1 MLELIQSQIVFYLT
15 ITLVLFVPGYFM
27 LLAFFG
33 KEKLSVLERFVISTG
48 LSILITDFL
57 MLAMSRVGIL
67 FTRISLILVLL
78 FFSAG
83 CFLIYKK
90 RFKTSSEAAKATSLF
105 DFSFKQSSLIVLI
118 LFLAIFLRSAYLQN
132 NLPSSSTDL
141 GHHMYWSKLFAKT
154 GKIQNYTQSEIVLK
168 NGTYQIDA
176 PKPISDFVIG
186 EHLIFTAIS
195 LISGASF
202 ISAFPVSNLLLVNI
216 FSLLAIFI
224 LSLRLFEGSAQ
235 NKNIAIF
242 GLLFCGALFVIDPPQ
257 AKFVGGGVIGNILG
271 NLLIP
276 LAFYFYIRFL
286 KEKESV
292 FLFFA
297 LLFSMGLFYTHH
309 LSGLIFL
316 LTFIGFAILAL
327 LFNFQETK
335 QVISSQKKILR
346 SPLLL
351 SFVIFALVFM
361 FIVYTPT
368 YLTNSAVSTVVGAVK
383 KIEHTGLSMFQF
395 RNVLGEA
402 RFALGSFGLLLLLV
416 LFRKNVSRYS
426 FLLLFSWISVITL
439 ISLAPGLVKISIPSG
454 RVANYGVY
462 PFAIIGAFAFISV
475 FGQKDF
481 HKNFCIPF
489 GQKLIMS
496 AFIITFIFIS
506 LDGFSDNVAYL
517 VKNDSPKKTIQTF
530 NVGEYLATRMGGSDL
545 LASDHIYLFADSW
558 VKLFFMRDY
567 YFPSYRANFERYENG
582 IDKQEFCTRDMI
594 SNPSGELGRKCYSDL
609 GTNFVIVDKIMDSA
623 QLQKLDNFW
632 QVYSNDK
639 INVYYRNK

>member
-1 MLELIQSQIVFYLT
+1 MLEFIQSQISFYLT
-15 ITLVLFVPGYFM
+15 IALVLFAPGYFM

-33 KEKLSVLERFVISTG
+33 KEKLSTLERFVITLG
-48 LSILITDFL
+48 LSILVTDFL
-57 MLAMSRVGIL
+57 MLTMSRVGIL
-67 FTRISLILVLL
+67 YTRTSLILILL
-78 FFSAG
+78 FFSAS
-83 CFLIYKK
+83 CFAIYKK
-90 RFKTSSEAAKATSLF
+90 RFKKSPETTKTSLF
-105 DFSFKQSSLIVLI
+105 DFSFRQSSLIVLI

-202 ISAFPVSNLLLVNI
+202 ISAFPVSTLLLVNI

-224 LSLRLFEGSAQ
+224 LSLRLFKDSAQ

-242 GLLFCGALFVIDPPQ
+242 GLLFCGTLFVINPPQ
-257 AKFVGGGVIGNILG
+257 AKFIGGGVIGNILG

-276 LAFYFYIRFL
+276 LTFYFYLRFL

-316 LTFIGFAILAL
+316 LTFIGFTLLAL
-327 LFNFQETK
+327 MFNFQETK
-335 QVISSQKKILR
+335 QIIFSQKKLPR

-351 SFVIFALVFM
+351 SFVVFALAFV

-368 YLTNSAVSTVVGAVK
+368 YLTNSAVNTVVGTVK
-383 KIEHTGLSMFQF
+383 KVEHTGLSMFQF

-402 RFALGSFGLLLLLV
+402 RFALGSFGLLLSFILL
-416 LFRKNVSRYS
+416 RKSIHRYS
-426 FLLLFSWISVITL
+426 FLLMLSWISVIAL
-439 ISLAPGLVKISIPSG
+439 ISLVPDLVKLSIPSG
-454 RVANYGVY
+454 RVANYGIY
-462 PFAIIGAFAFISV
+462 PFAIIGAFAFVSV
-475 FGQKDF
+475 FRRVPSQSKLLL
-481 HKNFCIPF
+481 PL
-489 GQKLIMS
+489 GQKLTLG
-496 AFIITFIFIS
+496 AFLLIFVFIS
-506 LDGFSDNVAYL
+506 LNGFSDNVTYL
-517 VKNDSPKKTIQTF
+517 AKNDSAKRTIQTF
-530 NVGEYLATRMGGSDL
+530 NASEYLATRMDGSDS
-545 LASDHIYLFADSW
+545 LASDHVYLFADSW

-594 SNPSGELGRKCYSDL
+594 SNPGGELGKKCYSDL
-609 GTNFVIVDKIMDSA
+609 GTNFVMVDKIMDGA
-623 QLQKLDNFW
+623 QFQKLDNFW

-639 INVYYRNK
+639 INIYYRNK